1 MSQSRNFPK
10 AKLGVA
16 NVDFLKKKSIFR
28 PPLFSARRD
37 SRKRGLRF
45 NGAKELSTNNFG
57 QNNVRTL
64 KRRALS
70 PKGTGQARFSE

>member
-37 SRKRGLRF
+37 SRKRGLISRLQK
-45 NGAKELSTNNFG
+45 NLSTNNFG